1 MKRRTLA
8 EWLELQQSVHAR
20 GIDLELSRVAR
31 VAERLGVTRPS
42 CPVVTVGGTNGKG
55 SVVAFLEAIALSAG
69 VTPGAFTSPHLI
81 RYSERIRVGG
91 VEATDDELIDAFE
104 RIEAARGETTLTYF
118 EYNTLAALLVF
129 AQRRTGLVLLEV
141 GLGGRLDSTNI
152 IDSDVAV
159 VCSIGFD
166 HRDWLGDTLEQIGRE
181 KAGIFR
187 PGRPAVLGSP
197 DMPASVFT
205 AIRMLGAVPVV
216 AERDFTW
223 HLMQVPEHAYQA
235 QVPDPAGQAFQGR
248 WRFRGERLVLEDL
261 PAPSLRGSI
270 QYRNAATALA
280 AAERLP
286 AAAGLHFRN
295 VAEALGGVSLR
306 GRMQVV
312 PGPVEWIL
320 DVAHNEPAARTLATH
335 LAERPGGGRTMAV
348 VSILEDKDAAA
359 IAAVLSPVIDHWFV
373 CTLTEPRGL
382 TAAALQSRLALPPEK
397 VTLAG
402 SVTEGCEKARALAR
416 PGDRVVACGSF
427 LVVST
432 VLQWLGLY

>member
-31 VAERLGVTRPS
+31 VAERLGVSRPS

-55 SVVAFLEAIALSAG
+55 SVVAFLEAIARSAG
-69 VTPGAFTSPHLI
+69 VTPGVFTSPHLV
-81 RYSERIRVGG
+81 RYNERVRIDGT
-91 VEATDDELIDAFE
+91 EATDDELIDAFE
-104 RIEAARGETTLTYF
+104 RIEAARGEITLTYF

-129 AQRRTGLVLLEV
+129 AQRRTGLVVLEV

-187 PGRPAVLGSP
+187 AGRPAVLGSP
-197 DMPASVFT
+197 DMPTSVFA
-205 AIRMLGAVPVV
+205 AIRTLGAIPVV

-223 HLMQVPEHAYQA
+223 QPVQVSDTAI
-235 QVPDPAGQAFQGR
+235 QAFSGR
-248 WRFRGERLVLEDL
+248 WRFKGERLVLEDL
-261 PAPSLRGSI
+261 PAPALPGSI

-295 VAEALGGVSLR
+295 VAEALRKVSLP

-335 LAERPGGGRTMAV
+335 LTERPCAGRTIAV
-348 VSILEDKDAAA
+348 ASILEDKDAAA
-359 IAAVLSPVIDHWFV
+359 IGAALSPVVDQWFI
-373 CTLTEPRGL
+373 CTLAEPRGL
-382 TAAALQSRLALPPEK
+382 TAAALQSRLGLPPEK
-397 VTLAG
+397 VALAA
-402 SVTEGCEKARALAR
+402 SVAEGCEKARALAK

-427 LVVST
+427 LVVGAA
-432 VLQWLGLY
+432 LQWLGLY